1 MYEWS
6 SIAMSKPPMI
16 FGSSSRA
23 NALRLT
29 LIGGSSGRTTRVQ
42 TGANWSLQSRKIAF
56 MIVPAGRCRCRGN
69 PRENVTEVDNP
80 TSVDGYRGPD
90 YMHRAPQHNEVE

>member
-1 MYEWS
+1 MVIDCDVVAADNFWQLVARECLAVDIDRRVVGTNNSGPDGCQLVVAVEKNSFHDRS
-6 SIAMSKPPMI
+6 S
-16 FGSSSRA
+16 
-23 NALRLT
+23 
-29 LIGGSSGRTTRVQ
+29 
-42 TGANWSLQSRKIAF
+42 
-56 MIVPAGRCRCRGN
+56 GRCRCRGN